1 MKTEK
6 QNLVLEILDNGK
18 YRVDRERGVLQ
29 SFRKN
34 LNEWVDCVHTLLPS
48 GYKQNIIH
56 LGRGQNTKITVYL
69 HNLIWLACNGP
80 FPEDKVVK
88 HKDGD
93 PGNCSLVNLELLSL
107 SESPVIRPKSDK
119 GTRMIRYD
127 EISAIKKLLEENP
140 NWSKSQIA
148 RSMGLNRVSVTRVI
162 NKIKSGEKLKWEV
175 DGKTMNYK
183 KKDDLGPNVLSTVC

>member
-69 HNLIWLACNGP
+69 HNLIWLAFNGE
-80 FPEDKVVK
+80 FAEDMVVK

-93 PGNCSLVNLELLSL
+93 LGNCALGNLELLSL
-107 SESPVIRPKSDK
+107 SESSVVRPKSDK
-119 GTRMIRYD
+119 GTRVIRYD
-127 EISAIKKLLEENP
+127 EITAIKKLLEENP

-162 NKIKSGEKLKWEV
+162 NKIKSGDKLKWEDMPADEV
-175 DGKTMNYK
+175 AKEAIPNYK
-183 KKDDLGPNVLSTVC
+183 EKFKI

>member
-6 QNLVLEILDNGK
+6 QKLVLEILDNGK
-18 YRVDRERGVLQ
+18 YRVDHSRGVLQ

-34 LNEWVDCVHTLLPS
+34 VNEWMDCVYTILPS

-69 HNLIWLACNGP
+69 HNLVWLACNGP

-93 PGNCSLVNLELLSL
+93 PGNCSLGNLELLSL
-107 SESPVIRPKSDK
+107 SETAIQSKKITPK
-119 GTRMIRYD
+119 GTRVIRCD
-127 EISAIKKLLEENP
+127 EITAIKKLLEENP

-148 RSMGLNRVSVTRVI
+148 RELGLNRVSVTRVI
-162 NKIKSGEKLKWEV
+162 NKIKSGEKLKWE
-175 DGKTMNYK
+175 DMPAKEINKEAIPHYK
-183 KKDDLGPNVLSTVC
+183 DKFKI